1 MSVRIDAHQHFWVY
15 RAAEYPWIDGRMA
28 PLRRDFLPVHLQAE
42 LARSGVDA
50 SIAVQAAPTA
60 GETEWLLEL
69 AGANRFIAG
78 VVGWVDLC
86 AEDVHDRLARLC
98 AKPKLLGVRHLVQDE
113 PDDRFML
120 RPDFQR
126 GLAALGELGLTYDL
140 LIHPRHLP
148 VAAEL
153 AGAFDSQ
160 RFILDHLAKPPV
172 RSGAIA
178 AWAKDL
184 ARLAAA
190 PNVWVKL
197 SGLVTEADWVEWT
210 PGDIHPYLDVAFDLF
225 GAGRLLAGSDWPVC
239 TLAADYARTM
249 SVVTDYLE
257 RRPRADRDA
266 VLGENA
272 QRLWRLDTQAG
283 TGAHAQERMA

>member
-15 RAAEYPWIDGRMA
+15 RAADYPWIDERRRA
-28 PLRRDFLPVHLQAE
+28 LRRDFLPGHLQAE
-42 LARSGVDA
+42 LAGTGFEA
-50 SIAVQAAPTA
+50 SIAVQAAPSVEETA
-60 GETEWLLEL
+60 WLLEL

-86 AEDVHDRLARLC
+86 AEDAHDRLAQLA
-98 AKPKLLGVRHLVQDE
+98 AKPALLGVRHLVQDE
-113 PDDRFML
+113 PDDRFLL

-126 GLAALGELGLTYDL
+126 GLAALGGFGLTYDL

-153 AGAFDSQ
+153 VGKFDSQ
-160 RFILDHLAKPPV
+160 PFVLDHLAKPPV
-172 RSGAIA
+172 RSGAID

-190 PNVWVKL
+190 PNVWAKI

-210 PGDIHPYLDVAFDLF
+210 AGDIHPYLDVAFDLF
-225 GAGRLLAGSDWPVC
+225 GAGRLIAGSDWPVC
-239 TLAADYARTM
+239 TLAASYGRTM
-249 SVVTDYLE
+249 AVLTDYLE
-257 RRPRADRDA
+257 RRPRTDRDA

-272 QRLWRLDTQAG
+272 QRLWRLGGPAG
-283 TGAHAQERMA
+283 TGARVQERM